1 MARVR
6 RCLPMSAALG
16 LLILP
21 GLAFAHPSPDPPWG
35 EGFVSGVWE
44 SVGRSKAR
52 MGVELL
58 LMTPELR
65 AYFGVEP
72 DVGVLVT
79 KVEPDSPAAE
89 AGIQVGDVIRKA
101 DEESIHT
108 PRDLVRLVGGFP
120 KDKELKIELSR
131 KGKEREYELVLHG
144 RPRTSYWQGEEIFG
158 PRLHGAFRELR
169 DQMREL
175 ERRLGVLEE
184 RSDQE

>member
-1 MARVR
+1 
-6 RCLPMSAALG
+6 
-16 LLILP
+16 
-21 GLAFAHPSPDPPWG
+21 
-35 EGFVSGVWE
+35 
-44 SVGRSKAR
+44 

-58 LMTPELR
+58 PMTPELR

-101 DEESIHT
+101 DEESIRT

-120 KDKELKIELSR
+120 EDKELKIELSR
-131 KGKEREYELVLHG
+131 KGKEREYELVLRG

-169 DQMREL
+169 DQVREL

-184 RSDQE
+184 QSDQE